1 MLDRKKSSIWSKILI
16 LSPDHCDQIFHKT
29 TTAISLGNG
38 LLVAGILGFLVTESW
53 PALSQ
58 HGWQFLVDQQ
68 WNPTRGQF
76 TLWPMLLGSLAA
88 ALLATLL
95 ATPLSLG
102 LALYSAFWAPA
113 PVKRI
118 LQLTLD
124 LLAGIPSVVFG
135 FWGLLTLTP
144 LLYQWHPPGANLLAA
159 GLILAIMIIPS
170 ICLFALHAF
179 NNLPAS
185 LLNSAYALGLSRF
198 RLVTAMLLPFRW
210 PQIGSGILMG
220 LTRALGET
228 MVVMMVSGNI
238 VQLPGSI
245 WEPIRTLTA
254 NIALE
259 MAYALDMHRSVLF
272 ASALLLLITVLGLL
286 TLITFI
292 DKRRIYEGEI

>member
-1 MLDRKKSSIWSKILI
+1 M
-16 LSPDHCDQIFHKT
+16 
-29 TTAISLGNG
+29 GNG